1 MTINDKLGLLRA
13 AMRAHGIDAY
23 ILPSS
28 DPHQS
33 EYFAN
38 RWKSRAWLSG
48 FTGSMGYAV
57 VTQAH
62 AGIWTDSRYFLQ
74 AETELAD
81 NQFVLHKQILQ
92 GAPEH
97 LGWLTQNLPAGSN
110 IGVDESLFS
119 VEQYRAMERELHP
132 QKMNLAHIDLIDSIW
147 NDRPAAPNTP
157 VFEHAAHLAGKT
169 RAEKLTAIRQKMREN
184 PKKVVW
190 QLVTTLDDIGWTL
203 NLRGRDVDCNPV
215 TIAYM
220 MIGLE
225 KTYLFIDPDKV
236 SDSIKTNLNHDGI
249 FVKPYHQIGAFLEA
263 IPANE
268 PVFADSSNMAQN
280 LLAHLKKATI
290 IYGSTISILL
300 KAVKNEIEMEHIRHV
315 MAKDG
320 AAMVKAWR
328 WLEAQL
334 KANAPVTEY
343 SFAQKLAAC
352 RAEQPLYYGESF
364 DAIIGYRG
372 NGAIVHYH
380 PDAEHSAPILPA
392 GILLAD
398 SGGQFEDGTTD
409 ITRTVALSTPTEEQ
423 CFHYTLV
430 LKGHIQLA
438 TLQFPQGTR
447 GVQMDTLA
455 RMALWQ
461 HGLNYGH
468 GTGHGVG
475 FFMNVHEPPQGF
487 VSSLAIRG
495 TTAMEVGMLTS
506 NEPGFYKTGEYGIRI
521 ENLMLTV
528 PSVTTEYGSF
538 LKFETVTYFP
548 IDTSLIQ
555 RNLLEKSE
563 KKWLN
568 DYHKTTYQKIAPLL
582 EDTAAKAWLK
592 QKCAAI

>member
-1 MTINDKLGLLRA
+1 MTINNKLGLLRA
-13 AMRAHGIDAY
+13 AMKAHGVDAY
-23 ILPSS
+23 IVPSS

-33 EYFAN
+33 EYFAS

-62 AGIWTDSRYFLQ
+62 AGVWTDSRYFLQ

-97 LGWLTQNLPAGSN
+97 LHWLGQNLPAGSK
-110 IGVDESLFS
+110 IGVDDSLFS
-119 VEQYRAMERELHP
+119 IDQYRGMERELHP
-132 QKMNLAHIDLIDSIW
+132 NKMELVNIDLIDLIW
-147 NDRPAAPNTP
+147 KDRPKVPNTL
-157 VFEHAAHLAGKT
+157 VFEHSTHFSGKT
-169 RAEKLTAIRQKMREN
+169 RVEKLAQIRQKMREN
-184 PKKVVW
+184 VKKGSW
-190 QLVTTLDDIGWTL
+190 HLVATLDDIGWTL
-203 NLRGRDVDCNPV
+203 NIRGRDVDCNPV

-225 KTYLFIDPDKV
+225 KTYLFIDASKL
-236 SDSIKTNLNHDGI
+236 SDELKTNLNNDTI
-249 FVKPYHQIGAFLEA
+249 FVKPYHQIGAFLES

-268 PVFADSSNMAQN
+268 PVWVDSATTAQN

-290 IYGSTISILL
+290 HYNSTISILL
-300 KAVKNEIEMEHIRHV
+300 KATKNEIEMQHIRKV

-328 WLEAQL
+328 WLDAQL
-334 KANAPVTEY
+334 KSNELVTEY
-343 SFAQKLAAC
+343 DFAQTLA
-352 RAEQPLYYGESF
+352 RFRSEQPLYYGESF

-380 PDAEHSAPILPA
+380 PDKQNSAQILPV

-438 TLQFPQGTR
+438 MLQFPKGTR

-461 HGLNYGH
+461 HGLNFGH

-487 VSSLAIRG
+487 VSSLALRG
-495 TTAMEVGMLTS
+495 TTVMEVGMLTS

-521 ENLMLTV
+521 ENLMLAV
-528 PSVTTEYGSF
+528 PAVTTEYGDF

-548 IDTSLIQ
+548 IDTTLIQ

-563 KKWLN
+563 RKWLN
-568 DYHKTTYQKIAPLL
+568 DYHKMTYQKIAPLL
-582 EDTAAKAWLK
+582 NEEEKGWLK
-592 QKCAAI
+592 QKCVAI

>member
-13 AMRAHGIDAY
+13 VMKAHGIDAY
-23 ILPSS
+23 IVPSS

-57 VTQAH
+57 VTQSH
-62 AGIWTDSRYFLQ
+62 AGVWTDSRYFLQ
-74 AETELAD
+74 AETELAE

-97 LGWLTQNLPAGSN
+97 LNWLAQNLPVGSK
-110 IGVDESLFS
+110 IGVDDSLFS
-119 VEQYRAMERELHP
+119 IDQYRGMERELHP
-132 QKMNLAHIDLIDSIW
+132 NKMELVNIDLIELIW
-147 NDRPAAPNTP
+147 KDRPAVPNTP
-157 VFEHAAHLAGKT
+157 VFEHAVHFSGKT
-169 RAEKLTAIRQKMREN
+169 RVEKWTEIRQKMGEN
-184 PKKVVW
+184 AKKASW
-190 QLVTTLDDIGWTL
+190 HLVTTLDDIGWTL
-203 NLRGRDVDCNPV
+203 NLRGRDVACNPV

-225 KTYLFIDPDKV
+225 KTYLFIDASKL
-236 SDSIKTNLNHDGI
+236 SDALKTNLNNDNI
-249 FVKPYHQIGAFLEA
+249 FIKPYAQIGAFLET

-268 PVFADSSNMAQN
+268 PVLVDSANTAQN

-290 IYGSTISILL
+290 YYGSTISILL
-300 KAVKNEIEMEHIRHV
+300 KAIKNEIEMQHIRKV

-328 WLEAQL
+328 WLEAKL
-334 KANAPVTEY
+334 KANESVTEY
-343 SFAQKLAAC
+343 DFAQTLARY
-352 RAEQPLYYGESF
+352 RAEQPSYYGESF

-380 PDAEHSAPILPA
+380 PDTQHSAQILPV

-409 ITRTVALSTPTEEQ
+409 ITRTVALSTSTEEQ

-438 TLQFPQGTR
+438 KLQFPKGTR

-455 RMALWQ
+455 RTALWQ
-461 HGLNYGH
+461 HGLNFGH

-487 VSSLAIRG
+487 VSSLALRG
-495 TTAMEVGMLTS
+495 TTVMEVGMLTS

-521 ENLMLTV
+521 ENLMLAV
-528 PSVTTEYGSF
+528 PAVTTEYGDF

-548 IDTSLIQ
+548 IDTTLIQ

-563 KKWLN
+563 RKWLN
-568 DYHKTTYQKIAPLL
+568 DYHKMTYQKIAPLL
-582 EDTAAKAWLK
+582 NEEEKRWLK
-592 QKCAAI
+592 QKCTAI

>member
-1 MTINDKLGLLRA
+1 MTVNEKLELLRA
-13 AMRAHGIDAY
+13 AMKAHDIDAY

-33 EYFAN
+33 EYFAD

-57 VTQAH
+57 VTQTH

-97 LGWLTQNLPAGSN
+97 LGWLGQNLPAGSK
-110 IGVDESLFS
+110 IGVDDSLFS
-119 VEQYRAMERELHP
+119 IDQYRGMERELYP
-132 QKMNLAHIDLIDSIW
+132 KKMNLVNIDLIESVW
-147 NDRPAAPNTP
+147 TDRPAAPNTP
-157 VFEHAAHLAGKT
+157 IFEHPAHLSGKT
-169 RAEKLTAIRQKMREN
+169 RAEKLTQIRQKMREN
-184 PKKVVW
+184 SKKVTW
-190 QLVTTLDDIGWTL
+190 HLVTTLDDIGWTL
-203 NLRGRDVDCNPV
+203 NIRGRDVECNPV

-225 KTYLFIDPDKV
+225 KTYLFIEPSKL
-236 SDSIKTNLNHDGI
+236 SDELKTNLNNDTI
-249 FVKPYHQIGAFLEA
+249 FVKPYHQIGAFLED
-263 IPANE
+263 IPATE
-268 PVFADSSNMAQN
+268 PVLMDSANTAQN

-290 IYGSTISILL
+290 VYGSTISILL
-300 KAVKNEIEMEHIRHV
+300 KACKNEIEMQHIRNV

-328 WLEAQL
+328 WLEAKL
-334 KANAPVTEY
+334 KASEPVTEY
-343 SFAQKLAAC
+343 QFAQALAHF
-352 RAEQPLYYGESF
+352 RGEQPLYYGESF

-380 PDAEHSAPILPA
+380 PDAQHSAPILPA

-409 ITRTVALSTPTEEQ
+409 ITRTVALSAPTEEQ

-438 TLQFPQGTR
+438 MLQFPKGTR

-461 HGLNYGH
+461 HGLNFGH

-487 VSSLAIRG
+487 VSSLALRG
-495 TTAMEVGMLTS
+495 TTVMEIGMLTS

-528 PSVTTEYGSF
+528 PSVTTEYGDF

-548 IDTSLIQ
+548 IDTTLIQ
-555 RNLLEKSE
+555 RNLLEKAE
-563 KKWLN
+563 RKWLN
-568 DYHKTTYQKIAPLL
+568 EYHKMTYQKIAPLL
-582 EDTAAKAWLK
+582 NEKEKNWLK